1 MKIKSHQ
8 MIALGVGAVALYF
21 LLKPRSASAATY
33 TVKPPSTSTAIHLGP
48 VAIPSQPISN
58 LISTGIS
65 SGVNSLT
72 SWLTGSSTPTPTP
85 TVPSTPLDQA
95 TIDQINSGFLG
106 FGRTGG
112 GYGRFGLLLSVSR

>member
-33 TVKPPSTSTAIHLGP
+33 TVKPASGGSSAIQIGP
-48 VAIPSQPISN
+48 VAIPSAPVAN
-58 LISTGIS
+58 LISTGVS
-65 SGVNSLT
+65 SGVNALT
-72 SWLTGSSTPTPTP
+72 SWLGGSSAPTP